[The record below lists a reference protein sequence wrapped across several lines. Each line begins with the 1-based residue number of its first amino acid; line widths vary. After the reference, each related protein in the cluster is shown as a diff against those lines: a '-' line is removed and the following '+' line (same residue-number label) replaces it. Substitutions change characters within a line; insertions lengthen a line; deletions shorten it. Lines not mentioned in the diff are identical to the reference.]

1 MRNPHVWD
9 QVALKKVI
17 SDMLMTAPAC
27 NQGPAMPLI
36 YVKPEKQ
43 ARPGHNSQGRSW
55 RKRFPAAYT
64 GPVTDMIPEARDPAK
79 SDETLAD
86 VLCRHF
92 LFSALDELQR
102 ARILAHV
109 HRRQFDCGEHLFMQ
123 DSEARVFFLLLSGAI
138 KLYRVSADGQEKI
151 MRFIRPGQ
159 SFAEGVMFMDKP
171 RYPVHG
177 QAIEPGALASIESA
191 AFLDVLRASFDTCR
205 AVMAQMTRRI
215 QDHWDEIE
223 ALTLQNSHY
232 RMVHY
237 LLGLV
242 PEGRRGRVRVEFPTY
257 KATIAAQLAMTP
269 ETFSRELRALS
280 DAHLIEVH
288 GRTVDIVD
296 PGALLQGTA
305 SLHTR

>member
-1 MRNPHVWD
+1 
-9 QVALKKVI
+9 
-17 SDMLMTAPAC
+17 MT
-27 NQGPAMPLI
+27 
-36 YVKPEKQ
+36 
-43 ARPGHNSQGRSW
+43 
-55 RKRFPAAYT
+55 
-64 GPVTDMIPEARDPAK
+64 PEARDPAE
-79 SDETLAD
+79 SDETLTD
-86 VLCRHF
+86 VLRQHF
-92 LFSALDELQR
+92 LFSALDELQKTR
-102 ARILAHV
+102 LLAHV
-109 HRRQFDCGEHLFMQ
+109 HRRHFDSGEHLFMQ

-177 QAIEPGALASIESA
+177 QAIEPGTLASIESA

-223 ALTLQNSHY
+223 ALTLQNSRY

-242 PEGRRGRVRVEFPTY
+242 PEGRRGRVRVELPTY
-257 KATIAAQLAMTP
+257 KAMIAAQLAMTP

-288 GRTVDIVD
+288 GRMVDIVD
-296 PGALLQGTA
+296 PGALLQHMAHCTPDER
-305 SLHTR
+305 SP

>member
-1 MRNPHVWD
+1 MID
-9 QVALKKVI
+9 
-17 SDMLMTAPAC
+17 T
-27 NQGPAMPLI
+27 
-36 YVKPEKQ
+36 
-43 ARPGHNSQGRSW
+43 
-55 RKRFPAAYT
+55 
-64 GPVTDMIPEARDPAK
+64 IPEARDPAK

-86 VLCRHF
+86 VLRRHF
-92 LFSALDELQR
+92 LFGALDEPQR

-177 QAIEPGALASIESA
+177 QAIEPGVLASIESA

-205 AVMAQMTRRI
+205 AVMAQMTQRI

-223 ALTLQNSHY
+223 ALTLQNSRY

-237 LLGLV
+237 LLELV
-242 PEGRRGRVRVEFPTY
+242 PEGQRGRGRVSVELPTY

-280 DAHLIEVH
+280 DAHLIKVH

-296 PGALLQGTA
+296 PGALLKRTA